1 MVILLLL
8 LLLLLL
14 QLLLLLLL
22 TVGYPKT
29 MLQDRAPRSR
39 FQDILVVY
47 SAMRDDN
54 AAEHLSRDADGI
66 EKVLYGQVLSEEEL
80 LARDETLKKH
90 KKIAPDSPLR
100 QVSVDVSDLEALQ
113 SETAADV
120 HVSES
125 RAFIN
130 TTIFRSLS
138 TGVEGFEE
146 RHHLNALRHADAILG
161 NLHTGRYIYPTK
173 TGVPSEV
180 ASQFILSEVD
190 GDYLK
195 ILSKDRGE
203 RPLICEQGPGDVI
216 FVPEYWPYAR
226 ISTSDAVVFSKHAR
240 HTPIQP
246 QKTDR
251 LEEFKELSEKY
262 PNVHQFH
269 VDIALSLIK
278 ENPKDCIK
286 HMEMALEVGKYNMA
300 LRWQVARLL
309 SRIGAKGPA
318 LSIASESIK
327 LLTEASGAQS
337 LTAKEKEADDEEKEG
352 GEEEEDGGALFG
364 EVSAS
369 IAKIHWSKFGQLLLY
384 DLNMPLEAIV
394 CFQMRLQITPNDI
407 NTIMLTARA
416 LTMLGA
422 IREARVALEDALESD
437 PDHKQAKKMLEELD
451 SDEAKNLA
459 ETMKAMKGG
468 DGNKDKFTMD
478 ALKAMIDESSSIVEV
493 GEWPL
498 TQARPEQE
506 EQASIAGVL
515 ANRRRLLDQLKQ
527 QFLVSIVIIIAVFV
541 MQAMSSAKEMCISYA
556 NKMDV
561 QIHIWPTV
569 QSKLAS
575 SCEA

>member
-1 MVILLLL
+1 MRRARSFLSLAVLIAMAAGARAAEDVCTGEEGACKTSSTEAWPCDLDEYTMDSLSEEQLASIIKTGKPFILKGGLEVSKGDITSKEGFFHKFGQLEVVPRLGLEIMVDGRISKDDASRPRPS
-8 LLLLLL
+8 
-14 QLLLLLLL
+14 
-22 TVGYPKT
+22 VSISGY
-29 MLQDRAPRSR
+29 L
-39 FQDILVVY
+39 
-47 SAMRDDN
+47 
-54 AAEHLSRDADGI
+54 EHLSRDADGI

-113 SETAADV
+113 SEGLKALKSA
-120 HVSES
+120 
-125 RAFIN
+125 
-130 TTIFRSLS
+130 TTS
-138 TGVEGFEE
+138 TPLDTPMLYLAHKGSGSPFQTHGDSWHGAV
-146 RHHLNALRHADAILG
+146 LG
-161 NLHTGRYIYPTK
+161 QTTMYIYPTK

-394 CFQMRLQITPNDI
+394 CFQVKS
-407 NTIMLTARA
+407 ML
-416 LTMLGA
+416 
-422 IREARVALEDALESD
+422 
-437 PDHKQAKKMLEELD
+437 
-451 SDEAKNLA
+451 
-459 ETMKAMKGG
+459 
-468 DGNKDKFTMD
+468 
-478 ALKAMIDESSSIVEV
+478 
-493 GEWPL
+493 
-498 TQARPEQE
+498 
-506 EQASIAGVL
+506 
-515 ANRRRLLDQLKQ
+515 
-527 QFLVSIVIIIAVFV
+527 AVF
-541 MQAMSSAKEMCISYA
+541 S
-556 NKMDV
+556 
-561 QIHIWPTV
+561 H
-569 QSKLAS
+569 
-575 SCEA
+575 SCRCCCRCN